1 MTVARNMS
9 FADIQ
14 KRIQEMDDERA
25 ELELALQAKR
35 GEELKVLADAYAK
48 KLEAAGFSIA
58 EGNSAL
64 DPYDKSE
71 AKRTRS
77 PNGSRASEAKAYVK
91 GTVYKDPNSSA
102 TWTGGTKGR
111 QPPWLIAALEGAPD
125 KIKAYEKLAAG
136 GDHVNNG

>member
-25 ELELALQAKR
+25 ELEVALQAKR

-58 EGNSAL
+58 EGKTAL

-71 AKRTRS
+71 AKRARS
-77 PNGSRASEAKAYVK
+77 PNGSRASESKAYVK

-111 QPPWLIAALEGAPD
+111 QPPWLIAALEGESD
-125 KIKAYEKLAAG
+125 KAEAYKKLAFG
-136 GDHVNNG
+136 GDRVNNG